1 MAQRQRHE
9 RQEAGLDFQS
19 AVDRPIFSARLT
31 PHRSL
36 SRDNMRLLIG
46 LFAGACILTSL
57 PFLFL
62 GAWPVAGFM
71 GLDIALLY
79 WAFRANFRDARA
91 YEDVTVTPVE
101 LHLSKVSARGARRD
115 FHFNPLWVRIEKEED
130 EEFGLQ
136 KLEIASRGSSVEIAY
151 YLAPEE
157 KAEFAD
163 HLSRALAEARRGPRF
178 D

>member
-9 RQEAGLDFQS
+9 RQEAGLDFHS

-91 YEDVTVTPVE
+91 SQVIAADQELEDVFETPFEPRKAVADPDVRTLMLGRKTAEADVTP
-101 LHLSKVSARGARRD
+101 
-115 FHFNPLWVRIEKEED
+115 
-130 EEFGLQ
+130 
-136 KLEIASRGSSVEIAY
+136 AS
-151 YLAPEE
+151 
-157 KAEFAD
+157 
-163 HLSRALAEARRGPRF
+163 SR
-178 D
+178 